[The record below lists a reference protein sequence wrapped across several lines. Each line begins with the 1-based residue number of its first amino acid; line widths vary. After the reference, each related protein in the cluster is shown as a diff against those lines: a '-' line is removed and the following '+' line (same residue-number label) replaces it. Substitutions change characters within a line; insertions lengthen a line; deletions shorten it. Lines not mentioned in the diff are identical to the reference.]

1 MMEKILKPD
10 LLDQKSKTQK
20 ADSNVK
26 ASKSSHHCLIILI
39 VPFVELKQVKFV
51 NLKNER
57 DPIVIDVKQELA
69 REPSE

>member
-26 ASKSSHHCLIILI
+26 AI
-39 VPFVELKQVKFV
+39 PFVELKQVKFV